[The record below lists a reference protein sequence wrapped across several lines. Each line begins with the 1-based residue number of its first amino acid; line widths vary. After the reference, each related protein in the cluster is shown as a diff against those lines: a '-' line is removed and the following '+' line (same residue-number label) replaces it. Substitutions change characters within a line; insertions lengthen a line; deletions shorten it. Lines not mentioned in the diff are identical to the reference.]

1 MESKPCWSCGLGT
14 ALAAMTLC
22 VCLMPLMFYRP
33 VQTDAYCT
41 QDCLVY
47 NIVLVGLLYSAISH
61 TWNCTVLQ
69 EKVNPLK

>member
-1 MESKPCWSCGLGT
+1 MWSGNSISYNDS
-14 ALAAMTLC
+14 LC
-22 VCLMPLMFYRP
+22 LFNAINVL
-33 VQTDAYCT
+33 QTSANRCILYT